1 MLSKKGEEV
10 AFSNIAG
17 TTLALASFLVVM
29 GVVLSFFGGM
39 ELIENSICKATVY
52 FSDQTGGEGDF
63 IPYLDV
69 NPILCRTHYKELEN
83 MEDLAGVM
91 IDTWDIW
98 GEGELDPSGTNWLKW
113 GENKCFQ
120 QYRVEVT
127 EELNGI
133 TKSQFERFL
142 KDEGDV
148 SGKSYWNFIN
158 KGDIDRN
165 RVILNF
171 DVLNEGDFIAVIY
184 FEQLEPTRLNP
195 LWWGY
200 YLDQFFNGDYTD
212 FILITKDDPKNP
224 IGCVEIT

>member
-1 MLSKKGEEV
+1 MLSKRGEFMTENTGGILLGIIGFVVVATTLFFVFGKGEV
-10 AFSNIAG
+10 
-17 TTLALASFLVVM
+17 
-29 GVVLSFFGGM
+29 
-39 ELIENSICKATVY
+39 IENSICKATVY

-63 IPYLDV
+63 TPYLDV
-69 NPILCRTHYKELEN
+69 NPILCRTHYKELDS
-83 MEDLAGVM
+83 MKDLAETMVT
-91 IDTWDIW
+91 TWDIW

-113 GENKCFQ
+113 AENKCFQ

-142 KDEGDV
+142 KDYGDV

-184 FEQLEPTRLNP
+184 FEQLE
-195 LWWGY
+195 
-200 YLDQFFNGDYTD
+200 
-212 FILITKDDPKNP
+212 
-224 IGCVEIT
+224 

>member
-1 MLSKKGEEV
+1 MTENTGGILLGIIGFVVVVATTLFFVFGKGEV
-10 AFSNIAG
+10 
-17 TTLALASFLVVM
+17 
-29 GVVLSFFGGM
+29 
-39 ELIENSICKATVY
+39 IENSICKATVY

-83 MEDLAGVM
+83 MDDLAEAM
-91 IDTWDIW
+91 IDTWDTW

-142 KDEGDV
+142 KDYGDV

-171 DVLNEGDFIAVIY
+171 DVLNEGDLVAVVY
-184 FEQLEPTRLNP
+184 FEEIEPTRLNP

-200 YLDQFFNGDYTD
+200 YLDQFFHGDYTD
-212 FILITKDDPKNP
+212 FILVKKDNLKNK